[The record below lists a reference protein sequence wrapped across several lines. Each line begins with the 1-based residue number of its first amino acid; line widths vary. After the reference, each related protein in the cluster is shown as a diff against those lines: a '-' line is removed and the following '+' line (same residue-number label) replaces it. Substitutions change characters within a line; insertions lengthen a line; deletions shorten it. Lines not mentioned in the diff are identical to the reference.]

1 MPQSIIVHGPQG
13 CGKTRNAQALM
24 RKYGLRRVIE
34 LDNQTPR
41 PSVLPANNALVLSSA
56 PYEALTEYGLTMYP
70 YTIAIKGIRS

>member
-34 LDNQTPR
+34 LDNLTPY
-41 PSVLPANNALVLSSA
+41 PSVLPGSNALVLSAQSVD
-56 PYEALTEYGLTMYP
+56 ALKQYGLIMFP
-70 YTIAIKGIRS
+70 YDISMRGIRP